1 MREYLRLLV
10 VFIAMALAGSP
21 ARGTSNY
28 EYAKGEDVVIDS
40 GMAPNGHLSLA
51 SHGEGELGSDKFYI
65 YLMAEPAHRRI
76 APLDDITHNLDSG
89 PTAFHAQWT
98 SDSRHVAV
106 AYRIER
112 HVTITQ
118 LYRIERSRAIEI
130 VGPSLFK
137 EVTSRDV
144 DDSVDHQNSSFTN
157 LSWLS
162 PRRFVLK
169 EDHLFI
175 DAPPSLL
182 RSLGR
187 FGKQENEQVYEK
199 RIFFKFSA
207 VAICEIVGGSHYRIV
222 DLKPGA
228 FED

>member
-1 MREYLRLLV
+1 MHGHLRLLAIS
-10 VFIAMALAGSP
+10 FAAMLAGSP
-21 ARGTSNY
+21 ARATSVY
-28 EYAKGEDVVIDS
+28 EYAKGEDVVIEG

-51 SHGEGELGSDKFYI
+51 SHGEGEFGSDNFYV

-76 APLDDITHNLDSG
+76 TALDGITHNLDSG
-89 PTAFHAQWT
+89 PAAFRAAWAP
-98 SDSRHVAV
+98 DSRHVSI

-112 HVTITQ
+112 HVTVIS

-144 DDSVDHQNSSFTN
+144 DDSVDHENSSFTN

-182 RSLGR
+182 RPLGR

-207 VAICEIVGGSHYRIV
+207 VAICEIVGGSHHRIV

>member
-1 MREYLRLLV
+1 MHGHLRLLAIL
-10 VFIAMALAGSP
+10 FAAMLAGSP
-21 ARGTSNY
+21 ARATSVY
-28 EYAKGEDVVIDS
+28 EYGKGEDVVIEG

-51 SHGEGELGSDKFYI
+51 SHGEGEFGSDNFYV

-76 APLDDITHNLDSG
+76 TALDGITNNLDSG
-89 PTAFHAQWT
+89 PAAFRAAWAP
-98 SDSRHVAV
+98 DSRHVSI

-112 HVTITQ
+112 HVTAIS

-144 DDSVDHQNSSFTN
+144 DDSVDHENSSFTN

-187 FGKQENEQVYEK
+187 FGKQENEQVYEE

-207 VAICEIVGGSHYRIV
+207 VAICEIVGGLMMQRNAVHC
-222 DLKPGA
+222 GA
-228 FED
+228 GF

>member
-1 MREYLRLLV
+1 MHGHLRLLAIL
-10 VFIAMALAGSP
+10 FAAMLAGSP
-21 ARGTSNY
+21 ARATSVY
-28 EYAKGEDVVIDS
+28 EYAKGEDVVIEA

-51 SHGEGELGSDKFYI
+51 SHGEGEFGSDNFYV

-76 APLDDITHNLDSG
+76 TALDGITDNLDSG
-89 PTAFHAQWT
+89 PAAFRAAWAP
-98 SDSRHVAV
+98 DSRHVSI

-112 HVTITQ
+112 HVTVIS

-144 DDSVDHQNSSFTN
+144 DDSVDHENSSFTS

>member
-1 MREYLRLLV
+1 
-10 VFIAMALAGSP
+10 
-21 ARGTSNY
+21 
-28 EYAKGEDVVIDS
+28 
-40 GMAPNGHLSLA
+40 MAPNGHLSLA
-51 SHGEGELGSDKFYI
+51 SHGEGEFGSDNFYV

-76 APLDDITHNLDSG
+76 TALDGITNNLDSG
-89 PTAFHAQWT
+89 PAAFRAAWAP
-98 SDSRHVAV
+98 DSRHVSI

-112 HVTITQ
+112 HVTAIS

-130 VGPSLFK
+130 VGPALFK

-144 DDSVDHQNSSFTN
+144 DDSVDHENSSFTS

>member
-1 MREYLRLLV
+1 MHGHLRLVAIL
-10 VFIAMALAGSP
+10 FAAMLAGSA
-21 ARGTSNY
+21 ARATSVY
-28 EYAKGEDVVIDS
+28 EYAKGEDVVIEA

-51 SHGEGELGSDKFYI
+51 SHGEGEFGSDNFYV

-76 APLDDITHNLDSG
+76 TALDGITHNLDSG
-89 PTAFHAQWT
+89 PAAFRAAWAP
-98 SDSRHVAV
+98 DSRHVSI

-112 HVTITQ
+112 HVTVIS

-144 DDSVDHQNSSFTN
+144 DDSVDHENSSFTS

>member
-1 MREYLRLLV
+1 MHGHLRLLAIL
-10 VFIAMALAGSP
+10 FAAMLAGSP
-21 ARGTSNY
+21 ARATSVY
-28 EYAKGEDVVIDS
+28 EYGKGEDVVIKG

-51 SHGEGELGSDKFYI
+51 SHGEGEFGSDNFYV

-76 APLDDITHNLDSG
+76 TALDGITNNLDSG
-89 PTAFHAQWT
+89 PAAFRAAWAP
-98 SDSRHVAV
+98 DSRHVSI

-112 HVTITQ
+112 HVTAIS

-144 DDSVDHQNSSFTN
+144 DDSVDHENSSFTN